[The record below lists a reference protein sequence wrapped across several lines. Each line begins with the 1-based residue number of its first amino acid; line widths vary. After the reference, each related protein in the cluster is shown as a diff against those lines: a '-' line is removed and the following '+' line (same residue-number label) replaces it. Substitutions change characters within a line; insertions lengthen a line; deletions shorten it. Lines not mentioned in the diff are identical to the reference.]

1 MTFYRRVNTGVLLSV
16 VVSCAV
22 LTGALVVGDSVR
34 RSLAKMVDVRLGRV
48 EAALFG
54 GDRFFVADLADRLS
68 ENTSVKFAPVLQ
80 VRGLMANG
88 NGTVRVNR
96 IVVLGVDQRFYD
108 TGACENPW
116 GSGYGVVLNEALAV
130 KLGVEVGEEVFL
142 RVAKSGSMPRDIP
155 LTPDSDL
162 SMGGRIMV
170 AAIASD
176 DEFGRFGLQA
186 NQVSPFNAFMPLEN
200 LGRMV
205 GQAGRANLL
214 LADGEVIGE
223 GAIKECWQLGDVGLK
238 FRKVAKTGETE
249 LISMRVMIDDVLGLA
264 ALQAGG
270 DGFGVLTYFVNE
282 LRAGEHTT
290 PYSFVTA
297 VGSDF
302 LDGGDADMADDE
314 ILINKW
320 LSDDLGVKAGDEIS
334 MTYYVIG
341 SGRKLIEKTS
351 AFKVVRVVAM
361 GGKFADGSLMPDFP
375 GLAGAKNCRD
385 WDPGIPIDLDRIRDK
400 DESYWDR
407 FGGVSKGFITL
418 AAGQKMWGSRFGNLT
433 AVRFGGGVNEDEI
446 AAKILRAVEP
456 ASIGYYFQDVR
467 ASGVK
472 AGSEG
477 TDFGG
482 LFLGL
487 SMFLVA
493 AAVIM
498 TGLIFV
504 FGVESRSQQT
514 GTLMALGWRRG
525 MLWGCFAVEGLIIAV
540 IGAGLGAGLGL
551 LYTKTMIWGL
561 SNLWQGA
568 VAGSSIE
575 FYAKGSTVLGAMAA
589 AVLISVIAICMA
601 LRRQLGKPAREL
613 LSGVGG
619 ELLAAKAKGKGGVIF
634 TVACFAVAGGL
645 IIFMGRGEPTGAFFG
660 AGAALL
666 AGFVGGSRLLLRRAG
681 AKRSGPVHTLANL
694 AFRNCWRRPGRSVAV
709 ISVLACGVFLVVAVG
724 ANRHD
729 PLSEINE
736 RDSGTGGF
744 GLIGESSIGLL
755 RDLNSA
761 EDRAVIGI
769 DGTAVEGMRV
779 VAMRVRDGDD
789 ASCLNLNRAQRPR
802 VLGVDPEQLSSRG
815 AFGFVKGKDKGWGLL
830 SQPLGEGEVAAVG
843 DYATVVWALGKG
855 VGDAIDYVDDKGR
868 QFRLR
873 IVGMIKD
880 SILQGSLL
888 IDEGEFVER
897 FGSEEGSR
905 MFLID
910 AGAQEAEAVK
920 DALGRGLR
928 DYGFEVTGAGEKL
941 AEFAAVQ
948 NTYLDIFQMLGG
960 LGLILG
966 SVGLAVVVLRNVL
979 ERAGEIAMLG
989 AVGFDRGMVRRMVV
1003 LEHLLLL
1010 VWGLVIGVGA
1020 AVIAVLPAIRAPGAE
1035 VPLVSLGVTIAVIA
1049 ISGAVWVWI
1058 AGSIAVRGDLM
1069 EGLRTE

>member
-1 MTFYRRVNTGVLLSV
+1 MVFYRRVNIGVLLSV

-34 RSLAKMVDVRLGRV
+34 RSLAKMVEVRLGRV
-48 EAALFG
+48 ELALFG
-54 GDRFFVADLADRLS
+54 GDRFFGDDLADRLS
-68 ENTSVKFAPVLQ
+68 EKAGAEFAAVLQ

-88 NGTVRVNR
+88 DDTVRVNR
-96 IVVLGVDQRFYD
+96 VEILGVDQRFYD
-108 TGACENPW
+108 TGGYANPL
-116 GSGYGVVLNEALAV
+116 GSGDGVVLNEALAV
-130 KLGVEVGEEVFL
+130 KLGVGAGDEVFL
-142 RVAKSGSMPRDIP
+142 RVAKSGAMPRDIP

-162 SMGGRIMV
+162 STGARFKV
-170 AAIASD
+170 SAIAGD

-186 NQVSPFNAFMPLEN
+186 NQVSPFNAFLPLDRLSE
-200 LGRMV
+200 MID
-205 GQAGRANLL
+205 QAGRANLL
-214 LADGEVIGE
+214 LADGEVPE
-223 GAIKECWQLGDVGLK
+223 GAIKECWQLEDLGLE
-238 FRKVAKTGETE
+238 FRDAE
-249 LISMRVMIDDVLGLA
+249 LISRRVFVDDVLGGA
-264 ALQAGG
+264 ALQANV
-270 DGFGVLTYFVNE
+270 DAFGVLTYFVNE
-282 LRAGEHTT
+282 LRAGEHAT

-297 VGSDF
+297 VGGDF
-302 LDGGDADMADDE
+302 LDTGMADDE
-314 ILINKW
+314 IVINDW
-320 LSDDLGVKAGDEIS
+320 LADDLGVAAGDEVS
-334 MTYYVIG
+334 MTYFVVG
-341 SGRKLIEKTS
+341 AGRRLIENS
-351 AFKVVRVVAM
+351 SVFKVVRVVAIK
-361 GGKFADGSLMPDFP
+361 GKFADSSLMPDFP
-375 GLAGAKNCRD
+375 GLAGEDNCRD
-385 WDPGIPIDLDRIRDK
+385 WDPGIPIDLDNIRDR
-400 DESYWDR
+400 DEEYWDR
-407 FGGVSKGFITL
+407 FAGTPKGFITL
-418 AAGQKMWGSRFGNLT
+418 AAGQKMWASRFGNLT
-433 AVRFGGGVNEDEI
+433 AVRFGGEISEEDI
-446 AAKILRAVEP
+446 AAKILRGVEP
-456 ASIGYYFQDVR
+456 ASVGYYFQAVR

-498 TGLIFV
+498 TWLIFV
-504 FGVESRSQQT
+504 FGVESRSGQT

-525 MLWGCFAVEGLIIAV
+525 MVWRAFVIEGLIIAV
-540 IGAGLGAGLGL
+540 IGAAVGAGLGL
-551 LYTKTMIWGL
+551 LYTKVMIWGL

-575 FYAKGSTVLGAMAA
+575 FYAKGSTVLGAMGA
-589 AVLISVIAICMA
+589 AVLISVFAICMA
-601 LRRQLGKPAREL
+601 LRRQLGRSAREL
-613 LSGVGG
+613 LSGVGEQLVTAG
-619 ELLAAKAKGKGGVIF
+619 AKGKVGVIF
-634 TVACFAVAGGL
+634 TVICFVIAGGL
-645 IIFMGRGEPTGAFFG
+645 IVFMGRGEPAGAFFG

-666 AGFVGGSRLLLRRAG
+666 GGFVGASRLLLKGVG
-681 AKRSGPVHTLANL
+681 AKRSGGVRTLAGL

-729 PLSEINE
+729 PLSEIDE

-744 GLIGESSIGLL
+744 GLIGESAIGLL
-755 RDLNSA
+755 RDLNNA

-769 DGTAVEGMRV
+769 DEDAIGEMRV

-802 VLGVDPEQLSSRG
+802 VLGVDPEELSGRG
-815 AFGFVKGKDKGWGLL
+815 AFGFVEGEEDGWGLL
-830 SQPLGEGEVAAVG
+830 SQTLAADEVAAVG
-843 DYATVVWALGKG
+843 DYATVVWGLGRG
-855 VGDAIDYVDDKGR
+855 VGDTISLVDDKGR
-868 QFRLR
+868 EFRLR
-873 IVGMIKD
+873 IVGMIED

-888 IDEGEFVER
+888 IDEGKFVER

-910 AGAQEAEAVK
+910 AGPERIAAVR

-928 DYGFEVTGAGEKL
+928 DFGFEVTGAGEKL
-941 AEFAAVQ
+941 AEFAAVE

-966 SVGLAVVVLRNVL
+966 SAGLAVVVLRNVL

-989 AVGFDRGMVRRMVV
+989 AVGFDRGAVRRMVL

-1010 VWGLVIGVGA
+1010 VWGLAIGVGA
-1020 AVIAVLPAIRAPGAE
+1020 AVIAVVPAIRAPGGQ

-1058 AGSIAVRGDLM
+1058 AGCICVRGDLM
-1069 EGLRTE
+1069 EGLRSE